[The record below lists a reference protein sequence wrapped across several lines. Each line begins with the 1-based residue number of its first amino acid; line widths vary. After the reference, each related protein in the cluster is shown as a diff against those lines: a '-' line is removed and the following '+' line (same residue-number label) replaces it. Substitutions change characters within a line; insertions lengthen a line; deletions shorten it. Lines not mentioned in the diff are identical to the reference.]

1 MVQILPDLRRALF
14 FPNMWVS
21 LSPSFR
27 LTLDEV
33 SSARIR
39 FSLRK
44 KTQRLFSQADL
55 LVDKY
60 DTETRGGQVLGIL

>member
-1 MVQILPDLRRALF
+1 
-14 FPNMWVS
+14 MWVS